1 MFARMLLLTA
11 LCASGLATA
20 QPDGGPR
27 RGTEDAGTKGTTVP
41 DRPTPPP
48 GGAQLPAPRT
58 QTTAPVG
65 TGSETPPPARTTP
78 AAAAPAANR
87 SPAAAQ
93 SRREAPAP
101 APDLPRR

>member
-78 AAAAPAANR
+78 PTTPKPHSELP
-87 SPAAAQ
+87 SPTQ
-93 SRREAPAP
+93 PPSPTP
-101 APDLPRR
+101 H

>member
-1 MFARMLLLTA
+1 MSARMLLLTA

-27 RGTEDAGTKGTTVP
+27 GGTADAGTKGTTVP

-65 TGSETPPPARTTP
+65 TGSETPPPARATPPTTP
-78 AAAAPAANR
+78 KPHSELP
-87 SPAAAQ
+87 SPTQ
-93 SRREAPAP
+93 PPSPTP
-101 APDLPRR
+101 H

>member
-27 RGTEDAGTKGTTVP
+27 RATEDAGTKGTTVP

-65 TGSETPPPARTTP
+65 TGSATPPPARTTP
-78 AAAAPAANR
+78 PTTPKPPSELP
-87 SPAAAQ
+87 SPTQ
-93 SRREAPAP
+93 PPSPTP
-101 APDLPRR
+101 H

>member
-1 MFARMLLLTA
+1 MSARMLLVTA

-27 RGTEDAGTKGTTVP
+27 RGTADAGTKGTTVP

-78 AAAAPAANR
+78 PTTPKPHSELP
-87 SPAAAQ
+87 SPTQ
-93 SRREAPAP
+93 PPSPTP
-101 APDLPRR
+101 H